1 MQIGG
6 GRLSSVLYLHTYI
19 CTIKGL
25 HHQTHIHL
33 HAGCNLLREIQGH
46 DANPSKLGQ
55 LQENTFASVPISIAP
70 IQSILMNLELQSN
83 SLDHGSVVESPLLLS
98 QNKVLNAWRSYTAPR
113 SSRPGPGHVDQAN
126 HAAQSLLTGL
136 VLFSQH
142 HAKQLGDLQTGK
154 SGLEVLSMLATRQE
168 VHTRCFKEITKAIH
182 MVQQEID
189 QHPRCSS
196 QL

>member
-33 HAGCNLLREIQGH
+33 HAGCNLLREIQDH

-55 LQENTFASVPISIAP
+55 LQENTFASVPISITP

-113 SSRPGPGHVDQAN
+113 SSRPGPEHVDQAN
-126 HAAQSLLTGL
+126 RAAQSLLTGL
-136 VLFSQH
+136 ALFSQH

-154 SGLEVLSMLATRQE
+154 SGLEALSMLA
-168 VHTRCFKEITKAIH
+168 A
-182 MVQQEID
+182 
-189 QHPRCSS
+189 
-196 QL
+196 